1 MQEKITNVGPKV
13 ESEISLLQD
22 RLKAAIHVLSEE
34 NMLIPD
40 VSKLSPEGIVELKAL
55 LEEIEKNVDTKPS
68 YYLDGNEID
77 QEKFKILQ
85 EKLHKL
91 Q

>member
-40 VSKLSPEGIVELKAL
+40 VSKLSPEGIIELKAL
-55 LEEIEKNVDTKPS
+55 LEEIEKNVNTKPDN
-68 YYLDGNEID
+68 YLDGNEVNQKKM
-77 QEKFKILQ
+77 QEVI
-85 EKLHKL
+85 ERLHKMR
-91 Q
+91 